1 MNSKQSEFIENVKTQ
16 LTLMLENPNI
26 KILNG
31 DCDIINRVEI
41 CYFDGM
47 GEYVHNAVKTIN
59 FSITYKVGDKD
70 ENNS

>member
-1 MNSKQSEFIENVKTQ
+1 MNSKQSEFIENIKTQ
-16 LTLMLENPNI
+16 LTSMLENPDI

-31 DCDIINRVEI
+31 DCDITNHVEL

-47 GEYVHNAVKTIN
+47 GEYAYSGVKTIN
-59 FSITYKVGDKD
+59 FTITYKVGDKD